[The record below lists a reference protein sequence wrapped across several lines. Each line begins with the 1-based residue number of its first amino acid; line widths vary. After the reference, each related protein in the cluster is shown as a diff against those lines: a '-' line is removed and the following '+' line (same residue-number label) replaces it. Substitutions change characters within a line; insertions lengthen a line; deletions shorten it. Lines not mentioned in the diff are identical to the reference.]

1 MRRAIYSK
9 LNWTII
15 ICYILLITVGW
26 VNIYAATFSETA
38 GSLFSLDTRSGM
50 QFLWIGA
57 AAIFAVTILF
67 VLSPKIYPIISPWL
81 SIGVMILLVA
91 VLIFGREV
99 NGSKSWLMVAGL
111 GIQPSEFSKITTALL
126 LSSAMSRYGYKLS
139 NPKDLFRTASII
151 LVPVFLIALEP
162 DVGTILVYCGL
173 IFMLYREGLSGWFIV
188 LAFLAVM
195 LFLTTLKFSPFVSI
209 LVLTAI
215 AGLFHTFIS
224 SYKVKVSLSYL
235 AFIVASAFIPALMN
249 SGILSKATKGVPVE
263 YILIGIVA
271 ITGVALWFK
280 AAKERNRVLKSLCAI
295 YFLYILFIFST
306 YFIFDNLLK
315 DHHRDRIENLLGISN
330 DLQGAGY
337 NVHQSRIAIGSGGLL
352 GKGFLNGTQTKF
364 DFVPEQ
370 GTDFIFCTIGEEWG
384 FVGSLFV
391 VIIYTVLICTII
403 MTAEKQKEKFNRIFG
418 YCTASYLFVHV
429 FTNIGM
435 TLGIM
440 PVVGIPLP
448 LISYGGSSF
457 LTFTVLIF
465 IFLRLDIERWK

>member
-1 MRRAIYSK
+1 MTGPIHSN

-26 VNIYAATFSETA
+26 VNIYAATYSETA
-38 GSLFSLDTRSGM
+38 GSVFSLDTRSGM
-50 QFLWIGA
+50 QFVWIGA
-57 AAIFAVTILF
+57 AAILALSILF
-67 VLSPKIYPIISPWL
+67 VISPKIYPIVSPWL
-81 SIGVMILLVA
+81 SIGVTILLVA
-91 VLIFGREV
+91 VLIVGREI
-99 NGSKSWLMVAGL
+99 NGSKSWLMIAGL

-126 LSSAMSRYGYKLS
+126 LSSAMSRYGYKIT
-139 NPKDLFRTASII
+139 NPKDLLKTASII

-173 IFMLYREGLSGWFIV
+173 VFMLYREGLSGWCIV
-188 LAFLAVM
+188 LAFLAVTM
-195 LFLTTLKFSPFVSI
+195 FLTTLKFSPFVSI

-235 AFIVASAFIPALMN
+235 VFIVAAAFIPSLME
-249 SGILSKATKGVPVE
+249 SSLLSKATKGFPVE

-271 ITGVALWFK
+271 IIVVIIWFK
-280 AAKERNRVLKSLCAI
+280 TAKERNRVLKILCTV
-295 YFLYILFIFST
+295 YVLYIAFIFST
-306 YFIFDNLLK
+306 DFIFDNLLK
-315 DHHRDRIENLLGISN
+315 GHHRDRIENLLGISN

-337 NVHQSRIAIGSGGLL
+337 NVNQSRIAIGSGGLL

-384 FVGSLFV
+384 FVGSLSV
-391 VIIYTVLICTII
+391 VLIYTILICSII
-403 MTAEKQKEKFNRIFG
+403 MTAEKQKEKFIRVFG
-418 YCTASYLFVHV
+418 YCTASYLFIHV

-457 LTFTVLIF
+457 LTFTILIF

>member
-1 MRRAIYSK
+1 MRGAIYSK

-26 VNIYAATFSETA
+26 VNIYAATYSETA
-38 GSLFSLDTRSGM
+38 GSVFSLDTRSGM
-50 QFLWIGA
+50 QFVWIGA
-57 AAIFAVTILF
+57 AAILALSILF
-67 VLSPKIYPIISPWL
+67 VISPKIYPIVSPWL
-81 SIGVMILLVA
+81 SIGVTILLVA
-91 VLIFGREV
+91 VLIVGREI
-99 NGSKSWLMVAGL
+99 NGSKSWLMIAGL

-126 LSSAMSRYGYKLS
+126 LSSAMSRYGYKIT
-139 NPKDLFRTASII
+139 NPKDLLKTASII

-173 IFMLYREGLSGWFIV
+173 VFMLYREGLSGWCIV
-188 LAFLAVM
+188 LAFLAVTM
-195 LFLTTLKFSPFVSI
+195 FLTTLKFSPFVSI

-235 AFIVASAFIPALMN
+235 VFIVAAAFIPSLME
-249 SGILSKATKGVPVE
+249 SSLLSKATKGFPVE

-271 ITGVALWFK
+271 IIVVIIWFK
-280 AAKERNRVLKSLCAI
+280 TAKERNRVLKILCTV
-295 YFLYILFIFST
+295 YVLYIAFIFST
-306 YFIFDNLLK
+306 DFIFDNLLK
-315 DHHRDRIENLLGISN
+315 GHHRDRIENLLGISN

-337 NVHQSRIAIGSGGLL
+337 NVNQSRIAIGSGGLL

-384 FVGSLFV
+384 FVGSLSV
-391 VIIYTVLICTII
+391 VLIYTILICSII
-403 MTAEKQKEKFNRIFG
+403 MTAEKQKEKFIRVFG
-418 YCTASYLFVHV
+418 YCTASYLFIHV

-457 LTFTVLIF
+457 LTFTFLIF

>member
-1 MRRAIYSK
+1 MRGAIYSK

-26 VNIYAATFSETA
+26 VNIYAATYSETA
-38 GSLFSLDTRSGM
+38 GSVFSLDTRSGM
-50 QFLWIGA
+50 QFVWIGA
-57 AAIFAVTILF
+57 AAILALSILF
-67 VLSPKIYPIISPWL
+67 VISPKIYPIVSPWL
-81 SIGVMILLVA
+81 SIGVTILLVA
-91 VLIFGREV
+91 VLIVGREI
-99 NGSKSWLMVAGL
+99 NGSKSWLMIAGL

-126 LSSAMSRYGYKLS
+126 LSSAMSRYGYKIT
-139 NPKDLFRTASII
+139 NPKDLLKTASII

-173 IFMLYREGLSGWFIV
+173 VFMLYREGLSGWCIV
-188 LAFLAVM
+188 LAFLAVTM
-195 LFLTTLKFSPFVSI
+195 FLTTLKFSPFVSI

-235 AFIVASAFIPALMN
+235 VFIVAAAFIPSLME
-249 SGILSKATKGVPVE
+249 SSLLSKATNGFPVE

-271 ITGVALWFK
+271 IIVVIIWFK
-280 AAKERNRVLKSLCAI
+280 TAKERNRVLKILCTV
-295 YFLYILFIFST
+295 YVLYIAFIFST
-306 YFIFDNLLK
+306 DFIFDNLLK
-315 DHHRDRIENLLGISN
+315 GHHRDRIENLLGISN

-337 NVHQSRIAIGSGGLL
+337 NVNQSRIAIGSGGLL

-384 FVGSLFV
+384 FVGSLSV
-391 VIIYTVLICTII
+391 VLIYTILICSII
-403 MTAEKQKEKFNRIFG
+403 MTAEKQKEKFIRVFG
-418 YCTASYLFVHV
+418 YCTASYLFIHV

-457 LTFTVLIF
+457 LTFTILIF

>member
-1 MRRAIYSK
+1 MRGAIYSK

-15 ICYILLITVGW
+15 ICYILLIIIGW
-26 VNIYAATFSETA
+26 VNIYAATFSESA
-38 GSLFSLDTRSGM
+38 DSLFSLDTRSGM
-50 QFLWIGA
+50 QFIWIGA
-57 AAIFAVTILF
+57 AAILATSILF
-67 VLSPKIYPIISPWL
+67 IINPKIYPIVSPWL
-81 SIGVMILLVA
+81 SIGVITLLVA
-91 VLIFGREV
+91 VLIVGREI
-99 NGSKSWLMVAGL
+99 NGSKSWLMIAGL

-126 LSSAMSRYGYKLS
+126 LSSAMSRYGYRIT
-139 NPKDLFRTASII
+139 NPKDLLRTAAII

-188 LAFLAVM
+188 LAFLAVT
-195 LFLTTLKFSPFVSI
+195 LFLITLKFSPFVSI
-209 LVLTAI
+209 LVLTAL

-224 SYKVKVSLSYL
+224 SHKVKVSLSYL
-235 AFIVASAFIPALMN
+235 VFILASAFIPAMMKSSL
-249 SGILSKATKGVPVE
+249 LSKAAKDFPIE

-271 ITGVALWFK
+271 IIGVIIWFK
-280 AAKERNRVLKSLCAI
+280 AAKERNRVLKIICAI
-295 YFLYILFIFST
+295 YVLYIAFIFST
-306 YFIFDNLLK
+306 DFIFDNLLK

-384 FVGSLFV
+384 FVGSLSV
-391 VIIYTVLICTII
+391 VLIYTILICSII

-418 YCTASYLFVHV
+418 YCTASYLFIHV

-435 TLGIM
+435 TSGIM

>member
-1 MRRAIYSK
+1 MRGAIYSK

-15 ICYILLITVGW
+15 ICYILLITIGW
-26 VNIYAATFSETA
+26 VNIYAATFSESA
-38 GSLFSLDTRSGM
+38 DSLFSLDTRSGM
-50 QFLWIGA
+50 QFVWIGA
-57 AAIFAVTILF
+57 AAILALSILF
-67 VLSPKIYPIISPWL
+67 IINPKIYPIVSPWL
-81 SIGVMILLVA
+81 SIGVTILLVA
-91 VLIFGREV
+91 VLIVGREI
-99 NGSKSWLMVAGL
+99 NGSKSWLMIAGL

-126 LSSAMSRYGYKLS
+126 LSSAMSRYGYKIT
-139 NPKDLFRTASII
+139 NPKDLLRTAAII

-188 LAFLAVM
+188 LAFLAVT
-195 LFLTTLKFSPFVSI
+195 LFLITLKFSPFVSI
-209 LVLTAI
+209 LVLTAL
-215 AGLFHTFIS
+215 AGFFHTFIS
-224 SYKVKVSLSYL
+224 SHKVKVSLSYL
-235 AFIVASAFIPALMN
+235 VFILASAFIPAIMKSSLF
-249 SGILSKATKGVPVE
+249 SKAAKDFPIE

-271 ITGVALWFK
+271 IIGVIIWFK
-280 AAKERNRVLKSLCAI
+280 AAKERNRVLKIICAI
-295 YFLYILFIFST
+295 YVLYIAFIFST
-306 YFIFDNLLK
+306 DFIFDNILK

-384 FVGSLFV
+384 FVGSLSV
-391 VIIYTVLICTII
+391 VLIYTILICSII
-403 MTAEKQKEKFNRIFG
+403 MTAEKQKEKFNRVFG
-418 YCTASYLFVHV
+418 YCTASYLFIHV